1 YAKSQMAFEY
11 IDSETGDMIDILDK
25 RDARTIKNHFI
36 SNYTKYNLNK
46 VQTIT
51 IDMNA
56 GYVNVIKEIF
66 PRAKIIMDRFHLV
79 QLISRSMNKTRIKIM
94 NKFNT
99 SNGEDM
105 KKYRRL
111 KRYWKL
117 LLKSKKDLLHIEYK
131 YYPMFGQ
138 RTEAGVVKDL
148 LAFDEELKMN
158 YTFYQNL
165 LEIMQEKDYCT
176 LQRTLLNIKSSTISS
191 YFKTSVKTLKKH
203 LPFIGNSFRYPYN
216 NGRIEGINNKI
227 KVLNRVSYGY

>member
-1 YAKSQMAFEY
+1 RNCAVSTTTVQRVIKTEVARYKPYYHALPNNLSFDEFKYAKSQMAFEY
-11 IDSETGDMIDILDK
+11 IDSETGDIIDILDK
-25 RDARTIKNHFI
+25 RDDRTIKNHFI

-66 PRAKIIMDRFHLV
+66 PRAKIIIDRFHLV

-111 KRYWKL
+111 
-117 LLKSKKDLLHIEYK
+117 
-131 YYPMFGQ
+131 
-138 RTEAGVVKDL
+138 
-148 LAFDEELKMN
+148 
-158 YTFYQNL
+158 
-165 LEIMQEKDYCT
+165 
-176 LQRTLLNIKSSTISS
+176 
-191 YFKTSVKTLKKH
+191 
-203 LPFIGNSFRYPYN
+203 
-216 NGRIEGINNKI
+216 
-227 KVLNRVSYGY
+227 